1 MPTIP
6 TTPSFQSVQVSRS
19 RVTPMTKS
27 PFTGDIQVYEWVG
40 SDKWQFDAVL
50 PPISDNTQKAAWIQF
65 LMDLE
70 GMSGSFSFDLNAA
83 SGSLYDYAQGQT
95 ISYPTNWIAREP
107 MQSWSIDQAGLLVD
121 ITIKA
126 IEA

>member
-6 TTPSFQSVQVSRS
+6 TTPSFQSVRVSRS
-19 RVTPMTKS
+19 RVTPTTKS

-50 PPISDNTQKAAWIQF
+50 PPISDNTQKANWIQF
-65 LMDLE
+65 LIDLE
-70 GMSGSFSFDLNAA
+70 GMSASFSFDLNAA
-83 SGSLYDYAQGQT
+83 AGSLYDYAQGQT
-95 ISYPTNWIAREP
+95 TSYPTTWIAREP
-107 MQSWSIDQAGLLVD
+107 MQSWSINESGLLVGV
-121 ITIKA
+121 TLKA

>member
-6 TTPSFQSVQVSRS
+6 TTPSFQSIRVSRS

-70 GMSGSFSFDLNAA
+70 GMSESFSFDLNAA
-83 SGSLYDYAQGQT
+83 SGALYDYAQGQT
-95 ISYPTNWIAREP
+95 TSYPTNWIAREP
-107 MQSWSIDQAGLLVD
+107 MQSWSIDTAGLLVGV
-121 ITIKA
+121 TIKA

>member
-6 TTPSFQSVQVSRS
+6 TTPSFQSIRVSRS
-19 RVTPMTKS
+19 RVTPTTKS

-50 PPISDNTQKAAWIQF
+50 PPISDNAEKAAWIQF
-65 LMDLE
+65 LIDLE
-70 GMSGSFSFDLNAA
+70 GMSESFSFDLNAA

-95 ISYPTNWIAREP
+95 TYPTNWIAREP
-107 MQSWSIDQAGLLVD
+107 MQSWSINESGLLVG

>member
-6 TTPSFQSVQVSRS
+6 TTPSFQSVSVSRS
-19 RVTPMTKS
+19 RITPSTKS
-27 PFTGDIQVYEWVG
+27 PFTGDIQVYEWAG

-50 PPISDNTQKAAWIQF
+50 PPIKDNTQKANWIQF

-70 GMSGSFSFDLNAA
+70 GMSESFTFDLNAA
-83 SGSLYDYAQGQT
+83 SGALYDYAQGQT
-95 ISYPTNWIAREP
+95 TGYPTSWIAREP
-107 MQSWSIDQAGLLVD
+107 MQSWSIDSAGLLVG
-121 ITIKA
+121 IIIKA

>member
-6 TTPSFQSVQVSRS
+6 TSPSFQSVSVSRS
-19 RVTPMTKS
+19 KSTPFTRS

-40 SDKWQFDAVL
+40 SSKWQFDATL
-50 PPISDNTQKAAWIQF
+50 PPISDNTEKSDWIQF
-65 LMDLE
+65 LLDME
-70 GMSGSFSFDLNAA
+70 GMSESFSFDLNAA

-95 ISYPTNWIAREP
+95 TSYPTNWILRDPIVGWE
-107 MQSWSIDQAGLLVD
+107 IDTSGLLVNVV
-121 ITIKA
+121 INA

>member
-19 RVTPMTKS
+19 RVTPTTKS

-70 GMSGSFSFDLNAA
+70 GMSESFSFDLNAA

-95 ISYPTNWIAREP
+95 TGYPTNWIAREP
-107 MQSWSIDQAGLLVD
+107 MQSWSIDQAGLLVG